1 MAQPEGR
8 HIIHI
13 LFSAALVSWQDR
25 AAEQLVGA
33 KEEAGQTATGGL
45 FSQA

>member
-13 LFSAALVSWQDR
+13 LFSAALVSWPGH
-25 AAEQLVGA
+25 AAGQLVGA

-45 FSQA
+45 FSLA